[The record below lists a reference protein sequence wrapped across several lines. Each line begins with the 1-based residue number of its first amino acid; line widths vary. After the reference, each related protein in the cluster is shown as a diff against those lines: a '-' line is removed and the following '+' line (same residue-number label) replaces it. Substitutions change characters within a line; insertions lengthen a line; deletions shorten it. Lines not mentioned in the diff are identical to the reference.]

1 METESTVCY
10 QTSTSKE
17 SQKRATTS
25 PNRPSHPT
33 VMPRCVQSA
42 PAAPL
47 TPAPHI
53 LQRRFDQRRESECA
67 PCYLAGSRPWT
78 RHMIAECRAFGG
90 GGPLGQ
96 VGLTTTGY
104 RRSLN
109 CGGAGR
115 SSLPLHL
122 RALSLTRRPHQVPA
136 HHLLTL
142 NSQHSGCQRCSHLTA
157 ACKYGSDAPR

>member
-1 METESTVCY
+1 MCSLL
-10 QTSTSKE
+10 S
-17 SQKRATTS
+17 RWLTTLDQAHDC
-25 PNRPSHPT
+25 R
-33 VMPRCVQSA
+33 MQS
-42 PAAPL
+42 L
-47 TPAPHI
+47 W
-53 LQRRFDQRRESECA
+53 RRR
-67 PCYLAGSRPWT
+67 W
-78 RHMIAECRAFGG
+78 
-90 GGPLGQ
+90 PLGH

-142 NSQHSGCQRCSHLTA
+142 NSQHSGCQRCLHLTA